1 MIMSYLVG
9 AKEMAVILR
18 ARINLTIANLG
29 EEVVSKVA
37 LNEVTVLRGL
47 CPCLAKV
54 KVEVDMAMLYQI
66 EGDGVHTNREYS
78 LLSLSWWTHGVPHC
92 PLYPPDHG
100 GLPHHQPFCH
110 PSIQYSGLDYFP
122 LLEGNQ
128 PSCGCRW
135 KECSNLR
142 RVAKWWSPSA
152 TTLSHS

>member
-92 PLYPPDHG
+92 PLHPPDTS
-100 GLPHHQPFCH
+100 GLPQLLFISH
-110 PSIQYSGLDYFP
+110 PSIKHSHLDYFSF
-122 LLEGNQ
+122 L
-128 PSCGCRW
+128 
-135 KECSNLR
+135 
-142 RVAKWWSPSA
+142 
-152 TTLSHS
+152 